1 MQYYNSGLSNKT
13 SSEKKGNIWV
23 SGGITVSHRYWLH
36 INTSLFISPKHPKTK
51 IRLSLALYKKPT
63 ELSID
68 YFVSKVLESSS
79 FANYYP
85 RMANQ
90 CRNVECT

>member
-1 MQYYNSGLSNKT
+1 MQYYNSGLSNK
-13 SSEKKGNIWV
+13 SSSKNIGNIWV
-23 SGGITVSHRYWLH
+23 SGGITVSHRYWIHL
-36 INTSLFISPKHPKTK
+36 NTSVFISLKHPKKK
-51 IRLSLALYKKPT
+51 IRLFLALYEKST
-63 ELSID
+63 DLSID
-68 YFVSKVLESSS
+68 YFVSKVLKRSS